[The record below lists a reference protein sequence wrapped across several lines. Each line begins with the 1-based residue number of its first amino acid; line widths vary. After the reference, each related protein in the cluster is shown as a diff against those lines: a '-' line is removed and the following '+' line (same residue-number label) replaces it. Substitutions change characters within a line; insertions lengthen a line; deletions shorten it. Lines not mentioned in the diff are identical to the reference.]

1 MKINIGDM
9 ATPNNFKIT
18 NSIGTTDNFAGPDV
32 QFFYIT
38 LITADGSS
46 VLDVRTELGYNETL
60 HNLQRTVLQRG
71 TILYQR
77 VENAATGRLDVCME
91 RSGWTAATLQTAIQG
106 MGTSVGVNNK
116 DVSGS
121 TVTLTELK
129 LDNS

>member
-1 MKINIGDM
+1 M

-46 VLDVRTELGYNETL
+46 VLDVRTELGYDETL
-60 HNLQRTVLQRG
+60 HNLQRTILQRG

-77 VENAATGRLDVCME
+77 VENAATGRLDICME
-91 RSGWTAATLQTAIQG
+91 RSGWTAATLQTAIRD

-116 DVSGS
+116 DVSTS
-121 TVTLTELK
+121 TVTETELK

>member
-1 MKINIGDM
+1 M

-18 NSIGTTDNFAGPDV
+18 NTIGTTDNFQGPDV

-46 VLDVRTELGYNETL
+46 VLDVRTELGYDETL
-60 HNLQRTVLQRG
+60 HNLQRTILQRG

-91 RSGWTAATLQTAIQG
+91 RSGWTAATLQTAIRA
-106 MGTSVGVNNK
+106 MGTTVGVNNK
-116 DVSGS
+116 DVSTS
-121 TVTLTELK
+121 TVTQTELK

>member
-46 VLDVRTELGYNETL
+46 VLDVRTELGYDETL
-60 HNLQRTVLQRG
+60 HNLQRTILQRG

-77 VENAATGRLDVCME
+77 IENAATGRLDVCME

>member
-1 MKINIGDM
+1 M

-18 NSIGTTDNFAGPDV
+18 NSIGSTDNFAGPDV

-38 LITADGSS
+38 LITADGST

-60 HNLQRTVLQRG
+60 HNLQRSILQRG

-77 VENAATGRLDVCME
+77 VENAATGRLDICME
-91 RSGWTAATLQTAIQG
+91 RPGWTAATLQTAIRD
-106 MGTSVGVNNK
+106 MGTSVGTNTK
-116 DVSGS
+116 DVSIS
-121 TVTLTELK
+121 TVTETELK

>member
-1 MKINIGDM
+1 M

-18 NSIGTTDNFAGPDV
+18 NTIGTTDNFQGPDV

-46 VLDVRTELGYNETL
+46 VLDVRTELGYDETL

-77 VENAATGRLDVCME
+77 IENAATGRLDVCME
-91 RSGWTAATLQTAIQG
+91 RSGWTAATLQTAIRA
-106 MGTSVGVNNK
+106 MGTTVGVNNK
-116 DVSGS
+116 DVSTS
-121 TVTLTELK
+121 TVTQTELK

>member
-1 MKINIGDM
+1 M

-18 NSIGTTDNFAGPDV
+18 NSIGTTDNFQGPDV

-77 VENAATGRLDVCME
+77 VENAATGRLDICME
-91 RSGWTAATLQTAIQG
+91 RSGWTAATLQTAIRD

-116 DVSGS
+116 DVSTS
-121 TVTLTELK
+121 TVTETELK

>member
-1 MKINIGDM
+1 M

-18 NSIGTTDNFAGPDV
+18 NSIGTTDNFQGPDV

-46 VLDVRTELGYNETL
+46 VLDVRTELGYDETL
-60 HNLQRTVLQRG
+60 HNLQRTILQRG

-77 VENAATGRLDVCME
+77 IENAATGRLDVCME
-91 RSGWTAATLQTAIQG
+91 RSGWTASTLQTAIQG

-116 DVSGS
+116 DVSTS
-121 TVTLTELK
+121 TVTQTELK

>member
-1 MKINIGDM
+1 M

-18 NSIGTTDNFAGPDV
+18 NSIGTTDNFQGPEV
-32 QFFYIT
+32 KFFYIT

-77 VENAATGRLDVCME
+77 VENAATGRLDICME
-91 RSGWTAATLQTAIQG
+91 RSGWTAATLQTAIRD
-106 MGTSVGVNNK
+106 MGTSVGVNSK
-116 DVSGS
+116 DVSTS
-121 TVTLTELK
+121 TVTETELK

>member
-1 MKINIGDM
+1 M

-18 NSIGTTDNFAGPDV
+18 NSIGTTDNFQGPDV

-46 VLDVRTELGYNETL
+46 VLDVRTELGYDETL
-60 HNLQRTVLQRG
+60 HNLQRTILQRG

-77 VENAATGRLDVCME
+77 VENAATGRLDICME
-91 RSGWTAATLQTAIQG
+91 RSGWTAATLQTAIRD

-116 DVSGS
+116 DVSTS
-121 TVTLTELK
+121 TVTETELK

>member
-1 MKINIGDM
+1 M

-18 NSIGTTDNFAGPDV
+18 NSIGSTDNFAGPDV

-38 LITADGSS
+38 LITADGST

-60 HNLQRTVLQRG
+60 HNLQRTILQRG

-77 VENAATGRLDVCME
+77 VENAATGRLDICME
-91 RSGWTAATLQTAIQG
+91 RPGWTAATLQTAIRD
-106 MGTSVGVNNK
+106 MGTSVGTNTK
-116 DVSGS
+116 DVSMS
-121 TVTLTELK
+121 TVTETELK

>member
-1 MKINIGDM
+1 M

-18 NSIGTTDNFAGPDV
+18 NSIGTTDNFQGPDV

-46 VLDVRTELGYNETL
+46 VLDVRTELGYDETL
-60 HNLQRTVLQRG
+60 HNLQRTILQRG

-77 VENAATGRLDVCME
+77 IENDATGRLDVCME
-91 RSGWTAATLQTAIQG
+91 RSGWTAATLQTAIRA
-106 MGTSVGVNNK
+106 MGTTVGVNNK
-116 DVSGS
+116 DVSTS
-121 TVTLTELK
+121 TVTQTELK